1 MDVYHKVLRKL
12 NDVTGGKETKRVDF
26 RDLLKSLG
34 FFSSYS
40 EIFERMKD
48 EGWII
53 EDSTP
58 NHVRL
63 THWGIIEDKKSS
75 GEKNDATEDRRA
87 EIKRLS
93 ENARELA
100 SLIESLADEK
110 SKTVIVTVEKKFE
123 AFSTAF
129 DHLRKNS

>member
-12 NDVTGGKETKRVDF
+12 NEVTGGKETKRVDF

-34 FFSSYS
+34 FFSSYA
-40 EIFERMKD
+40 EIFDRMTS
-48 EGWII
+48 EGWMI

-63 THWGIIEDKKSS
+63 THWGIIEDRKSS
-75 GEKNDATEDRRA
+75 GEKDASGDRRA

-93 ENARELA
+93 ESARELA
-100 SLIESLADEK
+100 SLIESLMDEK
-110 SKTVIVTVEKKFE
+110 AKTTIGNVEKKFE
-123 AFSTAF
+123 AFSAAF
-129 DHLRKNS
+129 EHLRKGS